1 MKGMLWVGEMGAEE
15 SRHWYISCV
24 PPKCV
29 WEGKGFYPH
38 LHKASSPFGASAPTT
53 NHITVKIKNPNP
65 FFYAYGSESSR
76 VEEEGMRHLK
86 DFASIFLFVN
96 FSY

>member
-15 SRHWYISCV
+15 SGHWYISYV

-29 WEGKGFYPH
+29 WEGKGLYPH

-53 NHITVKIKNPNP
+53 NHITVKIKNPSP
-65 FFYAYGSESSR
+65 FFMHMGLKA
-76 VEEEGMRHLK
+76 VEWRRRG
-86 DFASIFLFVN
+86 
-96 FSY
+96 